1 MNRLTEE
8 GKLGWQLIAGWM
20 SVRGDVKAYNKAVEK
35 LAEYE
40 DTGLNP
46 EQIMEMD
53 KLYLEKCEEVNKLLA
68 KLREQRRVNN
78 E

>member
-1 MNRLTEE
+1 MNRLTEK

-68 KLREQRRVNN
+68 ESQERKDGE
-78 E
+78 

>member
-1 MNRLTEE
+1 MNRLTEK

-40 DTGLNP
+40 DTGLTP
-46 EQIMEMD
+46 EQIIEID
-53 KLYLEKCEEVNKLLA
+53 KLYLKKCEEVNKLLA
-68 KLREQRRVNN
+68 ESQERKE
-78 E
+78 EE